1 MTLRQ
6 RLRPGAATMVIGLTG
21 GSDDEVL
28 SIQQRTRLVFLVGQ
42 VLFYALTLIVPIVV
56 TRLIRKWASTVLDVD
71 RPLHR

>member
-6 RLRPGAATMVIGLTG
+6 TFRPSAATLVIGLTG

-42 VLFYALTLIVPIVV
+42 VLFYALTLVVPIVV
-56 TRLIRKWASTVLDVD
+56 TRLIRKWAATVLETD
-71 RPLHR
+71 RPTHR